1 MELGTPDYCEK
12 PQESSKMNN
21 FRQESSLN
29 NEFLSFLVA
38 IVVKNLS
45 ASAGDIKR
53 CGFDPWIGRIL
64 LRWEWQPTPVFLPRE
79 FHGQRL
85 VGYNT

>member
-21 FRQESSLN
+21 FRQETSLN

-38 IVVKNLS
+38 LVVKNLS

-53 CGFDPWIGRIL
+53 CGFDPWGWVDPLVVGMATDSSIL
-64 LRWEWQPTPVFLPRE
+64 A
-79 FHGQRL
+79 
-85 VGYNT
+85 

>member
-45 ASAGDIKR
+45 ASAGDIR
-53 CGFDPWIGRIL
+53 D
-64 LRWEWQPTPVFLPRE
+64 
-79 FHGQRL
+79 
-85 VGYNT
+85 VGLIPGLGGSS